1 MEGESHPNAA
11 SASQKS
17 ILSVRPKNP
26 INYPDPT
33 FYKQTAKNKKEDT
46 YTGMFDI
53 PKYSTAPAKQINEQK
68 KITPSLL
75 VV

>member
-1 MEGESHPNAA
+1 MQLRQVKNQFCQSD
-11 SASQKS
+11 Q
-17 ILSVRPKNP
+17 KNP

-33 FYKQTAKNKKEDT
+33 FYKQIAKNKKEDT